1 MAVQDHTS
9 RHGLPLVIK
18 DYPYVVDG
26 LEIWDAIKT
35 WVQEYV
41 NLYYSNDKAVE
52 EDTELQ
58 AWWKEVV
65 EKGHGDLKDNEW
77 PKMKTCQELTD
88 SCTIT
93 IWVGLALH
101 AVVNFRQYPYGGCIL
116 NRPTESRR
124 LLP

>member
-1 MAVQDHTS
+1 M
-9 RHGLPLVIK
+9 
-18 DYPYVVDG
+18 
-26 LEIWDAIKT
+26 
-35 WVQEYV
+35 
-41 NLYYSNDKAVE
+41 YYFNDKAVE

-65 EKGHGDLKDNEW
+65 EKGHSDLKDNKW